1 MKRLKLGSRVLLPIL
16 VLLSVTLL
24 ACGDD
29 EAATPAPVV
38 PATPA
43 VEAPRSLTDSERGV
57 IDQFSEDLQEIRAA
71 RDELHQGFDA
81 WRAEL
86 SECHPSSARETF
98 QELTSSIIGIT
109 QQTTKLPRTASTR
122 ELADL
127 LIPAAEAEEAAF
139 RQLRDRWQPGN
150 VSLLEL
156 AELRG
161 NEAVR
166 AQKSAEDRSLELQEE
181 FEEGATEG
189 EVADMEEYSEVFDD
203 LVDAWE
209 DYHDS
214 YLDLLKAEPRLKT
227 GERIA
232 QYELLV
238 QQLEGIVSLT
248 SELSVPI
255 GNDDIEEIVEQLQE
269 MAEDELAALSRM
281 TESLAEVAEPPAE
294 DAATTA
300 AASTVATT
308 AAASTVATTAAA
320 PTVATT
326 AAAPTV
332 ATPTPPPGDQPE
344 GGETTAG
351 EEAPAEAPVK
361 PVKLLPPDEDLAETY
376 AASVKGLEEIDLQI
390 EEIIEDKS
398 AEFLADVQ
406 DFNAEYRGL
415 VREWDTFHRDFNAWR
430 ESDGDCNRLS
440 VLGVLDEFSQD
451 AGALGRQVRDLPQA
465 GFLLPIYTLLTEAA
479 ERDEAAM
486 RTVYS
491 SWRPFAVDV
500 FKAVDEE
507 RVASDRLWRRA
518 GIALQELRDRP

>member
-1 MKRLKLGSRVLLPIL
+1 MKMLKLGSRILLPIL
-16 VLLSVTLL
+16 ALLSVTLL

-29 EAATPAPVV
+29 AVATPPPAV

-43 VEAPRSLTDSERGV
+43 VEAPRALTASEREV
-57 IDQFSEDLQEIRAA
+57 IDQFSEDIQEIQTA
-71 RDELHQGFDA
+71 RDELYQGFDA
-81 WRAEL
+81 WRAGL

-98 QELTSSIIGIT
+98 QGFTASMIGIT
-109 QQTTKLPRTASTR
+109 QQTTKLPRTASTK

-150 VSLLEL
+150 VSLLEE

-181 FEEGATEG
+181 FEEGATED
-189 EVADMEEYSEVFDD
+189 EVEEMEEFSEVFDD
-203 LVDAWE
+203 LADAWE

-214 YLDLLKAEPRLKT
+214 YLDLLKAESRLKV

-232 QYELLV
+232 QYELLI
-238 QQLEGIVSLT
+238 QQLEGIVSLA
-248 SELSVPI
+248 SELTVPI
-255 GNDDIEEIVEQLQE
+255 GNEDIEEIVEELQE
-269 MAEDELAALSRM
+269 LLEDELAALSRM
-281 TESLAEVAEPPAE
+281 TESLVEIAMPPTA
-294 DAATTA
+294 DSASTA
-300 AASTVATT
+300 AASRAV
-308 AAASTVATTAAA
+308 
-320 PTVATT
+320 
-326 AAAPTV
+326 
-332 ATPTPPPGDQPE
+332 TPTPPPAPQAA
-344 GGETTAG
+344 GGE
-351 EEAPAEAPVK
+351 APADAAPTAEAPVK
-361 PVKLLPPDEDLAETY
+361 PIKLLPPDEDLAETY
-376 AASVKGLEEIDLQI
+376 AASVKGLEEIALQI
-390 EEIIEDKS
+390 EETIDDKS
-398 AEFLADVQ
+398 AEYLADVK

-415 VREWDTFHRDFNAWR
+415 VREWDSFHRGFNAWR
-430 ESDGDCNRLS
+430 ESDGDCNRPA
-440 VLGVLDEFSQD
+440 VLGVLDEYSKD
-451 AGALGRQVRDLPQA
+451 ASALGRQVRDLPQS

-507 RVASDRLWRRA
+507 RVASDRLWLRA

>member
-1 MKRLKLGSRVLLPIL
+1 MKILKLGSRILLPIL
-16 VLLSVTLL
+16 ALLSVTLL

-29 EAATPAPVV
+29 DIATPPPVV

-43 VEAPRSLTDSERGV
+43 VEAPRALTASEREV
-57 IDQFSEDLQEIRAA
+57 IDQFSEDIQDIQTA
-71 RDELHQGFDA
+71 RDELYQGFDA
-81 WRAEL
+81 WRAGL

-98 QELTSSIIGIT
+98 QEFTASIIGIT
-109 QQTTKLPRTASTR
+109 QQTTKLPRTASTK

-127 LIPAAEAEEAAF
+127 LIPTAEAEEAAF

-150 VSLLEL
+150 VSLLEQ
-156 AELRG
+156 AELHG

-166 AQKSAEDRSLELQEE
+166 AQKSVEDRSLELQEE
-181 FEEGATEG
+181 FEEGATEE
-189 EVADMEEYSEVFDD
+189 EVAEMEEFSEVFDD

-214 YLDLLKAEPRLKT
+214 YLDLLKAEPRLKI

-232 QYELLV
+232 QYELLI

-255 GNDDIEEIVEQLQE
+255 GNDDIEEIVEQLQGL
-269 MAEDELAALSRM
+269 AEDELAALSRM
-281 TESLAEVAEPPAE
+281 TESLAEMAEPPVADSE
-294 DAATTA
+294 TTA
-300 AASTVATT
+300 AG
-308 AAASTVATTAAA
+308 
-320 PTVATT
+320 PTVATSET
-326 AAAPTV
+326 APMV
-332 ATPTPPPGDQPE
+332 ETPTPPPGDGDQPNV
-344 GGETTAG
+344 GEATAS
-351 EEAPAEAPVK
+351 EEPPAEAPVK

-398 AEFLADVQ
+398 AEYLADVE

-415 VREWDTFHRDFNAWR
+415 VREWDTFHSDFNAWR
-430 ESDGDCNRLS
+430 ESDGDCNRPA
-440 VLGVLDEFSQD
+440 VLEVLNEYSQD
-451 AGALGRQVRDLPQA
+451 AGALGRQVRDLPQS

-507 RVASDRLWRRA
+507 RVASERLWRRA

>member
-181 FEEGATEG
+181 FEEGATEE
-189 EVADMEEYSEVFDD
+189 EVADMEEFSEVFDD

-214 YLDLLKAEPRLKT
+214 YLDLLKAEPRLKI

-269 MAEDELAALSRM
+269 MAEDEFAALSRM
-281 TESLAEVAEPPAE
+281 TESLAEMAEPPAE

-300 AASTVATT
+300 AATT
-308 AAASTVATTAAA
+308 I
-320 PTVATT
+320 ATT

-332 ATPTPPPGDQPE
+332 ATPTPPPDDQPE
-344 GGETTAG
+344 VGETTAG
-351 EEAPAEAPVK
+351 EETPAEAPVK

-376 AASVKGLEEIDLQI
+376 AASVMGLEEIDLQI

-398 AEFLADVQ
+398 AEYLADVQ

-430 ESDGDCNRLS
+430 ESDGDCNRLA
-440 VLGVLDEFSQD
+440 VLGVLNEYSQD
-451 AGALGRQVRDLPQA
+451 AGALGRQVRDLPQS

-479 ERDEAAM
+479 ERNEAAM